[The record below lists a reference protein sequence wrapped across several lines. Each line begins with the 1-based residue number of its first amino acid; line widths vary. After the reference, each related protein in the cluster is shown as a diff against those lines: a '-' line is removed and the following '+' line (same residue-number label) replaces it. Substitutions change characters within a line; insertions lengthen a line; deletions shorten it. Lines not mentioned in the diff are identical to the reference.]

1 MPKNIRKPRARKNR
15 RTSRPNV
22 FAQSQP
28 VPREDQDDQAAAT
41 TTSTTTAAA
50 VEESAPRM
58 RARVERTTRIAGAR
72 SEIYTRSLPA
82 ELKKLGALAGV
93 IVIALTVLTFT
104 I

>member
-1 MPKNIRKPRARKNR
+1 MPKNTRKSKFRKNR

-28 VPREDQDDQAAAT
+28 TEREDQDAEVAVT
-41 TTSTTTAAA
+41 TTSTTTTA
-50 VEESAPRM
+50 VEQSAPRM

-72 SEIYTRSLPA
+72 SEIYTRSMPA
-82 ELKKLGALAGV
+82 ELKKLGALAGM